1 MIQRSIRLMWRG
13 AVVLAFLVYVALLRP
28 LGERS
33 AFGHLMRVVKTD
45 EAQELG
51 REVSVATQ
59 RIAQADREPG
69 QRGEP
74 AAAVDAGASAGP
86 RSSPRTASG
95 NRRPLH
101 TRAKSTSS
109 RDRESSSRT
118 LVRVQGHSS

>member
-13 AVVLAFLVYVALLRP
+13 AVFAFLVYVVFFVP

-59 RIAQADREPG
+59 RIAEQIGNQVREAN
-69 QRGEP
+69 QP
-74 AAAVDAGASAGP
+74 ATVDAGASQVPEAVQEQFQEIVGHAYA
-86 RSSPRTASG
+86 REEHVEATE
-95 NRRPLH
+95 
-101 TRAKSTSS
+101 RAQV
-109 RDRESSSRT
+109 EP
-118 LVRVQGHSS
+118 